1 MLDSLNSWAHN
12 VRVKKPKASKTL
24 STEAREIDKLANF
37 VPKAPKTLSKEDREI
52 DKLANFVSSKK
63 KPSHDIVI
71 VHSEKEL
78 DKASNLISPLP
89 TDRKGIHKIVKRFD
103 GHIKL
108 APDERLVM
116 VDSGSFCHAIDA
128 EVELPEHELIK
139 ISKDE
144 GKGDGESACGS
155 IMRRLG
161 KVKTQGSVEGVSL
174 NVLWNAMKVK
184 VPILSVRRLVRD
196 RHSVR
201 FRDDGGYIRNLATG
215 EKIPF
220 FEFQGV
226 YYLIMKI
233 KPPPEPEF
241 SSNSLCTPCPVD
253 NKPVFS
259 RQVP

>member
-1 MLDSLNSWAHN
+1 VKSIG
-12 VRVKKPKASKTL
+12 KKPKASKTL
-24 STEAREIDKLANF
+24 STEAREIDKL
-37 VPKAPKTLSKEDREI
+37 S
-52 DKLANFVSSKK
+52 NFVSSKK
-63 KPSHDIVI
+63 KPSNRIVV

-78 DKASNLISPLP
+78 EKASHLIAPLP
-89 TDRKGIHKIVKRFD
+89 TDPKGISKLAKKFD

-108 APDERLVM
+108 AHDEKLVM

-128 EVELPEHELIK
+128 EVELPEHELIQL
-139 ISKDE
+139 SKNE

-174 NVLWNAMKVK
+174 NVLWNSMKVK

-196 RHSVR
+196 CHSVR
-201 FRDDGGYIRNLATG
+201 FRDDGGYIRNLTTG

-233 KPPPEPEF
+233 KPPPEPEC
-241 SSNSLCTPCPVD
+241 SSNLLCTPCPVD
-253 NKPVFS
+253 SKPVFS